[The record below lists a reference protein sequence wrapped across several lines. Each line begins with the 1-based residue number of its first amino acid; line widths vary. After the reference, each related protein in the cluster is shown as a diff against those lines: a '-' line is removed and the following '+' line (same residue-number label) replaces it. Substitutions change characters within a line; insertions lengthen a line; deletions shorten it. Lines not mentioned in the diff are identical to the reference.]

1 MKKLILALLVV
12 AAPAQAFEWPW
23 QTQTKE
29 DYGYC
34 KGFIS
39 SGLAAFPMDGLSRTK
54 LWLSWNQVIQA
65 GYATTDAANA
75 QYSEGKS
82 KFDTLAAASDTQSV
96 VAIANGECDLE
107 ES

>member
-1 MKKLILALLVV
+1 MKKLILALMVF
-12 AAPAQAFEWPW
+12 AAPVQAIEWPW

-39 SGLAAFPMDGLSRTK
+39 SGLAAHPMKGMSRTQ

-65 GYATTDAANA
+65 GFASTDAANA

-82 KFDTLAAASDTQSV
+82 KFDTLLAANDTQSLV
-96 VAIANGECDLE
+96 NIANGECDLGD
-107 ES
+107 S

>member
-1 MKKLILALLVV
+1 MKKLILALLVA
-12 AAPAQAFEWPW
+12 AAPVQAFEWPW

-39 SGLAAFPMDGLSRTK
+39 SGLAAFPIDGLSRTQ

-65 GYATTDAANA
+65 GYATTDAGNA

-82 KFDTLAAASDTQSV
+82 KFDTLAAASDTQSLV
-96 VAIANGECDLE
+96 EIANGECDLE